1 MENQSTKPFIRIQ
14 HAGAAVS
21 ELDDVLEKISK
32 VPGSILPSDDE
43 ILQEI
48 REICNGLAL
57 SDRARAARYD
67 KIVEILKEK
76 NNVH

>member
-1 MENQSTKPFIRIQ
+1 MENQSTKPYIRIQ
-14 HAGAAVS
+14 SAGAAVS

-48 REICNGLAL
+48 RSICSGLAL

-67 KIVEILKEK
+67 KIVEILREEK
-76 NNVH
+76 

>member
-1 MENQSTKPFIRIQ
+1 MENQRTKPFIRIQ
-14 HAGAAVS
+14 PAGAAVS
-21 ELDDVLEKISK
+21 ELNDVLEKISK

>member
-1 MENQSTKPFIRIQ
+1 MENQSTKPYIRIQ
-14 HAGAAVS
+14 PAGAAVS

-48 REICNGLAL
+48 RSICSGLAL
-57 SDRARAARYD
+57 SDRARALRYD
-67 KIVEILKEK
+67 KIVEILREEK
-76 NNVH
+76 

>member
-1 MENQSTKPFIRIQ
+1 MENQSTKPYIRIQ
-14 HAGAAVS
+14 PACAAVS

-76 NNVH
+76 ADG

>member
-14 HAGAAVS
+14 PAGAAVS
-21 ELDDVLEKISK
+21 ELNDVFEKISK
-32 VPGSILPSDDE
+32 VSGSILPSDDE

>member
-1 MENQSTKPFIRIQ
+1 MENQSTKPYIRIQ
-14 HAGAAVS
+14 SAGAAIS

>member
-1 MENQSTKPFIRIQ
+1 MNEIKSKPYIRIQ
-14 HAGAAVS
+14 PAGAAVS

-48 REICNGLAL
+48 RSICSGLAL
-57 SDRARAARYD
+57 SDRARALRYD
-67 KIVEILKEK
+67 KIVEILREEK
-76 NNVH
+76 

>member
-1 MENQSTKPFIRIQ
+1 MARLDYTAADAVTDTITEQINELKM
-14 HAGAAVS
+14 HA
-21 ELDDVLEKISK
+21 LKTFQTDD
-32 VPGSILPSDDE
+32 D

-67 KIVEILKEK
+67 KIVEVL
-76 NNVH
+76 NGRD

>member
-1 MENQSTKPFIRIQ
+1 MDSEWNKCNY
-14 HAGAAVS
+14 GAAVS
-21 ELDDVLEKISK
+21 ELDEVLEKISK